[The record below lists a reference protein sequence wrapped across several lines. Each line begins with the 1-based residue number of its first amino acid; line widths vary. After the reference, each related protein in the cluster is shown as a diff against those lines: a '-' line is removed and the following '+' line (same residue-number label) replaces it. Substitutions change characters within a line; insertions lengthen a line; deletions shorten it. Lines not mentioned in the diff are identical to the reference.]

1 MNEFDIEAGFEWI
14 PVGGNGDSPVHAYTY
29 NRQVPGPVLEA
40 VPGGLLRVAFRNSL
54 PGTTNLYFHGLHVS
68 PDGNG
73 DTPSWKSRAAS
84 RGTMR
89 WHCRPIIPLACSG
102 ITRTCMEPR
111 RVSCRAV
118 SLG

>member
-14 PVGGNGDSPVHAYTY
+14 PVGGIGDSPVHAYTY

-54 PGTTNLYFHGLHVS
+54 PETTNLHFHGLHVS

-73 DTPSWKSRAAS
+73 DDPFVEVASGESWNYELSLPASHPSGLFWYHPHVH
-84 RGTMR
+84 GTTAR
-89 WHCRPIIPLACSG
+89 Q
-102 ITRTCMEPR
+102 
-111 RVSCRAV
+111 
-118 SLG
+118 